1 MEPKERQER
10 IDKAIEGYSFR
21 PQVEIDRERV
31 QQETTTRE
39 LRAAMEF
46 DKADKVRMFKNDG
59 YTADT
64 LMKDVRYKISSAL
77 HAQGLQNTTYA
88 N

>member
-1 MEPKERQER
+1 M
-10 IDKAIEGYSFR
+10 
-21 PQVEIDRERV
+21 

-59 YTADT
+59 YTADK

-77 HAQGLQNTTYA
+77 HA
-88 N
+88 